1 MSVKKRVQ
9 LNLQIR
15 QDVSPIFANLTQ
27 KNQIIPLMWI
37 EEAGDID
44 EKNAQKLKDQA
55 IIPKKVGTI
64 FLFIMWGL
72 GGVEIVL
79 TGFFLIYNKIQ

>member
-1 MSVKKRVQ
+1 MKKRVQ

>member
-1 MSVKKRVQ
+1 
-9 LNLQIR
+9 
-15 QDVSPIFANLTQ
+15 
-27 KNQIIPLMWI
+27 MWI